1 MDINYVCNICN
12 RLVRTKS
19 VSYELVIMGECPQCY
34 SQKIL
39 DRESTIKAILSLNPV
54 LKRKYLATKT
64 LDTLHDLKESLLLS
78 RYETP

>member
-1 MDINYVCNICN
+1 
-12 RLVRTKS
+12 
-19 VSYELVIMGECPQCY
+19 MGECPQCY